1 MDKISPEKLNK
12 LLSLLENNDKIDR
25 LLTLTNNND
34 VNNNNN
40 NDNDNDN
47 DNLPT
52 KLTYLTNLARKSTNF
67 EQFCNNFA
75 LPKGSVEYL
84 YHVGKVQFYSETIMD
99 YIKTEENV
107 PIFCSCKRN
116 NKLYRIY
123 NGNGWELRQNL
134 NEFVKIICGKLL
146 MALRK
151 WEKENNSRGEIFYND
166 EIHKEWSLYLQS
178 IVFGDQTTDGS
189 INQAM
194 KKINDILY
202 IQIYEFHKPKYRN

>member
-1 MDKISPEKLNK
+1 MEKISPEKLNK

-40 NDNDNDN
+40 TNNNN

-52 KLTYLTNLARKSTNF
+52 KLTYLTNLASKTTSF
-67 EQFCNNFA
+67 KDFCNNFA
-75 LPKGSVEYL
+75 LPKGSIEYL
-84 YHVGKVQFYSETIMD
+84 YHVGKVEFYSEIIMD
-99 YIKTEENV
+99 YIKHGENV

-134 NEFVKIICGKLL
+134 NEFLYIIMKKLL
-146 MALRK
+146 DALEK
-151 WEKENNSRGEIFYND
+151 WKKENSRTVDNEI
-166 EIHKEWSLYLQS
+166 KSLQLLQS
-178 IVFGDQTTDGS
+178 IVFGDQTKDGN